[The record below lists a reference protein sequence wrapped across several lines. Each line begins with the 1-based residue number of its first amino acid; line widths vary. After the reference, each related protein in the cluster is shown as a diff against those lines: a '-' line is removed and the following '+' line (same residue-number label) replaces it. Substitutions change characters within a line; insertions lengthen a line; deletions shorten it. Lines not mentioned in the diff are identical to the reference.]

1 MALGNLI
8 NKYTSATQENSFK
21 GKYLKNL
28 SSSFIL
34 NVGSIILTYATN
46 LVLTNITSKAEY
58 GAYVAVNN
66 LAAIVAMFAPMGLH
80 VLVLRQFSE
89 YKSNQQFGFIKGMN
103 HFSSIFIFISSTTL
117 ALATYYI
124 SQHYE
129 IINGIENQEY
139 LILGLCSVPFIALMT
154 YHQAVMGSI
163 QHTGKSLLG
172 EKIIRPV
179 LLALGSFLIALIATP
194 TGGDLITLFLIASII
209 VFVINWFLMRRGLS
223 FELPGN
229 HAKEYDRINWLR
241 QGWVF
246 VPLSVLSIINSR
258 IDVQMIGMLMN
269 EKDALDNIALYNVAS
284 KAAQGVSLALII
296 ANYVL
301 GPSAAEL
308 FYSNQKERLQ
318 NIVTKTARLV
328 CLISIPVILLL
339 ILFGKWL
346 LSWYGEGYDESYL
359 TMVILLCGQ
368 FVNVFSGSVGYLLI
382 VSKNE
387 KYSFI
392 GMAVS
397 VVMNIIL
404 NIWLIKDY
412 GIEGVAI
419 ATAVSMAAW
428 NLIMLYYLRKKTGI
442 NPLPIKI

>member
-34 NVGSIILTYATN
+34 NVASIILTYATN
-46 LVLTNITSKAEY
+46 LVLTNVTNKSEY

-66 LAAIVAMFAPMGLH
+66 LAAIIAMFAPMGLH
-80 VLVLRQFSE
+80 VLVLRQLSE
-89 YKSNQQFGFIKGMN
+89 YKSKQQFGFIKGLN
-103 HFSSIFIFISSTTL
+103 HFSSIFIFASSFIL
-117 ALATYYI
+117 ALITYFL
-124 SQHYE
+124 SQQFE
-129 IINGIENQEY
+129 IIKGIEHQEY
-139 LILGLCSVPFIALMT
+139 LIIGLCTVPFIALMT
-154 YHQAVMGSI
+154 YHQAVMGAI

-172 EKIIRPV
+172 EKIIRPL
-179 LLALGSFLIALIATP
+179 LLAIGSATIFYFAI
-194 TGGDLITLFLIASII
+194 TNGGDLINIYFIASIL
-209 VFVINWFLMRRGLS
+209 VFAINYVLMQRALR

-229 HAKEYDRINWLR
+229 HSKEYDSINWIR

-246 VPLSVLSIINSR
+246 VPLSALTIINSR
-258 IDVQMIGMLMN
+258 IDVQMIGMLMD
-269 EKDALDNIALYNVAS
+269 EKEALDNIALFNVAS
-284 KAAQGVSLALII
+284 KAAQGVSLGLII

-308 FYSNQKERLQ
+308 FFSNQIERLQ

-328 CLISIPVILLL
+328 CAVSIPLIVLL
-339 ILFGKWL
+339 IIFGKWL
-346 LSWYGEGYDESYL
+346 LGLYGEDYESSYL
-359 TMVILLCGQ
+359 TMVILLVGQ
-368 FVNVFSGSVGYLLI
+368 FVNVFTGSVGYLLM

-387 KYSFI
+387 KYSFL
-392 GMAVS
+392 GMLVS
-397 VVMNIIL
+397 VIL
-404 NIWLIKDY
+404 NIMLNILLIKPL

-428 NLIMLYYLRKKTGI
+428 NLIMLYYLKKKTGI
-442 NPLPIKI
+442 NPLPL

>member
-1 MALGNLI
+1 MLGKLL
-8 NKYTSATQENSFK
+8 NKYTSAAKENSFK

-46 LVLTNITSKAEY
+46 LILTNVTSKAEY

-66 LAAIVAMFAPMGLH
+66 LAAMVAMFAPMGLH

-89 YKSNQQFGFIKGMN
+89 YKNNQQFGFIKGMN
-103 HFSSIFIFISSTTL
+103 HFSSIFIFISSTIL
-117 ALATYYI
+117 ALATYFI
-124 SQHYE
+124 SQHFE
-129 IINGIENQEY
+129 IIHGIENQWY
-139 LILGLCSVPFIALMT
+139 LIVGLCSVPFIALMT

-172 EKIIRPV
+172 EKIIRPL
-179 LLALGSFLIALIATP
+179 LLAIGSFIIFQFAIP
-194 TGGDLITLFLIASII
+194 TGGDLINLYFIASVL
-209 VFVINWFLMRRGLS
+209 VFFITWRLLQRGLR
-223 FELPGN
+223 FEIPGN
-229 HAKEYDRINWLR
+229 HPKEYDGVNWLR

-258 IDVQMIGMLMN
+258 IDLQMIGMLMS

-284 KAAQGVSLALII
+284 KAAQGVSLGLII

-328 CLISIPVILLL
+328 CLISLPLILLL
-339 ILFGKWL
+339 IVFGKWM
-346 LSWYGEGYDESYL
+346 LSWYGEGYEDSYV

-368 FVNVFSGSVGYLLI
+368 FVNVFAGSVGYLLI

-392 GMAVS
+392 GMGVS
-397 VVMNIIL
+397 VLMNIVL
-404 NIWLIKDY
+404 NIVLIKDY

-442 NPLPIKI
+442 NPLPVNW